1 MSKLSGR
8 GVTIRE
14 FDAVDRYECIFRRE
28 REEIAVTS
36 AAQNIRLEPE
46 FELDRKIDAD
56 ECSDLTGYKRSVA
69 AVVNISGYLF
79 QQGLSKTLE
88 TSIPDSKKESAS
100 QSEEKFTEDEPKLH
114 KENVEMEFEK
124 LKRENT
130 ELVTQMS
137 VMTEELEKCRK
148 RIEALQ
154 ADLDESKVEVKRLRF
169 KEEYKE
175 RELANLKR
183 DFQSKERKWEEGNE
197 HVEKVTAEVRDLWDD
212 VDYLEESLK
221 ISQDRNEDL
230 TFEVD
235 ELTIMMQ
242 EMKRE
247 YRMEHSR
254 GGCGHLREEVELLNG
269 SLELKEQRVVMLES
283 QIDAF
288 EAERKELLNNVDYL
302 KESLKNSQER
312 NEDLTF
318 EVDELTIMMQEM
330 KREYRMEHSRG
341 GCGHLREEVEL
352 LNGSLELKEQRVVML
367 ESQIDAFEAER
378 KELLNNVDYLKES
391 LKNSQERN
399 EDLTFEVDELTIMM
413 QEMKREYRME
423 HSRGGCGHLREEV
436 ELLNG
441 SLELKEQR
449 VVMLESQIDAFEAER
464 KELLNNVDYL
474 KESLKN
480 SQERNED
487 LTFEVDELT
496 IMMQEMKREYRMEHS
511 RGGCGH
517 LREEVELLNGSLE
530 LKEQRVVMLESQID
544 AFEAERKELLNN
556 VDYLKESLKNSQERN
571 EDLTF
576 EVDELTIMMQEMRRE
591 YRMEHSG
598 GGCGH
603 LREEVELLNGS
614 LELNAQ
620 RIVMLES
627 QVDAFKSER
636 SSFTNAAQSMKRE
649 MEFLNNEKAM
659 TKTQLHELKR
669 ETSKNISDLQDEIA
683 KLQEEKSTSSSEMPK
698 ESGKDNQLCEITCE
712 KSWITRKLEDHMTRL
727 RRENCS
733 LTARVSKAYEK
744 DVQLIEL
751 KEKVELNKYQLK
763 SLTEAAKA
771 SLNSKEKEVEEA
783 YRVIKKQDETI
794 KNLIEEIRQ
803 ERCDRG
809 RLELQSEKI
818 KELEAQVQRMEDI
831 KRNTLHSEDALVLE
845 VREERSEKEHLKKA
859 VEAKKCSS
867 HTAKELYMRIGH
879 LENQLRKRDDLT
891 NATLTSLK
899 ENKSSLKEANAT
911 IHLLTEQL
919 EREKSDKE
927 TLRRALEVYESN
939 SHTEKEKTEKIE
951 KLEEQLQEMDDL
963 REKTIM
969 SLKEKE
975 RSLEEAHDEIKELT
989 QQIAHEK
996 SDKKYFKKKFK
1007 ASEGIANRLNLVQ
1020 KGTKRHT
1027 QKKGSITAHVGKRL
1041 KSLVH
1046 RQTEVI
1052 EKETNIG
1059 RVLDKLREDLIE
1071 RGESM
1076 EGLRSNFHP
1085 SAKEFSSMRRQLED
1099 SQFENADLKQRLGD
1113 QDDKVKTLEITIKK
1127 LKEDLHKTH
1136 EYLNEREAGLDDA
1149 NETLQMKCSLLT
1161 TLGAKLCLKSKELTQ
1176 ANKDKGLEI
1185 TRIET
1190 TLREVKKKLDIAV
1203 SIIEKQNEQCANL
1216 KTCAMRKTR
1225 DAEEIRDELK
1235 RLSTQLECA
1244 RKEKENLQRALL
1256 TATVPLE
1263 NRRFFAEKEQKALQV
1278 KVNSGLKELN
1288 TKSKQFWDMEMDLQD
1303 AAARVS
1309 VLGDEKPEQ
1318 EGNIAAFK
1326 GKVSRNLDLSVEG
1339 QYVESEK
1346 ESPLLLT
1353 IGSAEHEMA
1362 KLTRENHR
1370 QFGNELLH
1378 DRLENKSSESTSEVR

>member
-1 MSKLSGR
+1 MSKLSGGG
-8 GVTIRE
+8 GVTIRD

-28 REEIAVTS
+28 REEIDDNIAKDDNTVTS

-46 FELDRKIDAD
+46 FELDSKMDAD
-56 ECSDLTGYKRSVA
+56 ECSDLTGYKRSVS

-79 QQGLSKTLE
+79 QQELSKALE
-88 TSIPDSKKESAS
+88 TSIPNSKKESAS

-114 KENVEMEFEK
+114 KENVEMELKK

-130 ELVTQMS
+130 ELETQMS
-137 VMTEELEKCRK
+137 VMTEELKNYRK
-148 RIEALQ
+148 RIETLQ
-154 ADLDESKVEVKRLRF
+154 ADLDESKVEVKRLQF

-221 ISQDRNEDL
+221 NSEDRNEDL

-242 EMKRE
+242 EMKKEYRIEHSRGGCGHLREEVELLNGSLELKEQRVVLLESQIDAFEAERKELLSSVDNLKESLKNSQERNEDLTFEVDELTIMMQEMRRE

-288 EAERKELLNNVDYL
+288 EAERKELLSD
-302 KESLKNSQER
+302 
-312 NEDLTF
+312 
-318 EVDELTIMMQEM
+318 
-330 KREYRMEHSRG
+330 
-341 GCGHLREEVEL
+341 
-352 LNGSLELKEQRVVML
+352 
-367 ESQIDAFEAER
+367 
-378 KELLNNVDYLKES
+378 
-391 LKNSQERN
+391 
-399 EDLTFEVDELTIMM
+399 
-413 QEMKREYRME
+413 
-423 HSRGGCGHLREEV
+423 
-436 ELLNG
+436 
-441 SLELKEQR
+441 
-449 VVMLESQIDAFEAER
+449 
-464 KELLNNVDYL
+464 
-474 KESLKN
+474 
-480 SQERNED
+480 
-487 LTFEVDELT
+487 
-496 IMMQEMKREYRMEHS
+496 
-511 RGGCGH
+511 
-517 LREEVELLNGSLE
+517 
-530 LKEQRVVMLESQID
+530 
-544 AFEAERKELLNN
+544 

-591 YRMEHSG
+591 YRMEHSR

-636 SSFTNAAQSMKRE
+636 SSFKNAVQSMKRE
-649 MEFLNNEKAM
+649 MEFLNNEKAK

-683 KLQEEKSTSSSEMPK
+683 KLQKEKSASSSEMPK
-698 ESGKDNQLCEITCE
+698 ESGKDNQLCEITSE
-712 KSWITRKLEDHMTRL
+712 KSWITRKLEDHITRL

-803 ERCDRG
+803 ERC
-809 RLELQSEKI
+809 RLQLQSEKI

-831 KRNTLHSEDALVLE
+831 KRNTLLSEDALVLE

-911 IHLLTEQL
+911 IDLLTEQL

-951 KLEEQLQEMDDL
+951 KLEEQLQAIDDL
-963 REKTIM
+963 REKTVM

-975 RSLEEAHDEIKELT
+975 RSLEETRDEIKELT

-1041 KSLVH
+1041 KNLVQ

-1052 EKETNIG
+1052 EKEANTG

-1071 RGESM
+1071 RGESV
-1076 EGLRSNFHP
+1076 EGLRSNFHH
-1085 SAKEFSSMRRQLED
+1085 SAEEFLSMRRQLED
-1099 SQFENADLKQRLGD
+1099 SQFENADLKQRVGD

-1161 TLGAKLCLKSKELTQ
+1161 TLGAKLCLRSKELTQ

-1225 DAEEIRDELK
+1225 DAEEMQGELK

-1244 RKEKENLQRALL
+1244 RNEKENLQRALL

-1288 TKSKQFWDMEMDLQD
+1288 TKSNQFWDMEMDLQE

-1326 GKVSRNLDLSVEG
+1326 GKVSRDLDLSEEG

-1370 QFGNELLH
+1370 QFGDELLH
-1378 DRLENKSSESTSEVR
+1378 NGLENKSSESTSEVRQFPCKVREQCESARRWTRKPQSFGAVTFKSLHFWIKLIC

>member
-1 MSKLSGR
+1 MSKLSGGG
-8 GVTIRE
+8 GVTIRD

-28 REEIAVTS
+28 REEIDDNIAKDDNAVTS

-46 FELDRKIDAD
+46 FELDSKMDAD
-56 ECSDLTGYKRSVA
+56 ECSDLTGYKRSVS

-79 QQGLSKTLE
+79 QQELSKALE
-88 TSIPDSKKESAS
+88 TSIPNSKKESAS

-114 KENVEMEFEK
+114 KENVEMELKK

-130 ELVTQMS
+130 ELETQMS
-137 VMTEELEKCRK
+137 VMTEELKNYRK
-148 RIEALQ
+148 RIETLQ
-154 ADLDESKVEVKRLRF
+154 ADLDESKVEVKRLQF

-221 ISQDRNEDL
+221 DSEDRNEDL

-247 YRMEHSR
+247 YWMEHSR

-269 SLELKEQRVVMLES
+269 SLELKEQRVVVLES

-288 EAERKELLNNVDYL
+288 KAERKELLNSVGYL
-302 KESLKNSQER
+302 EESLKNSQE
-312 NEDLTF
+312 
-318 EVDELTIMMQEM
+318 
-330 KREYRMEHSRG
+330 K
-341 GCGHLREEVEL
+341 
-352 LNGSLELKEQRVVML
+352 
-367 ESQIDAFEAER
+367 
-378 KELLNNVDYLKES
+378 
-391 LKNSQERN
+391 
-399 EDLTFEVDELTIMM
+399 
-413 QEMKREYRME
+413 
-423 HSRGGCGHLREEV
+423 
-436 ELLNG
+436 
-441 SLELKEQR
+441 
-449 VVMLESQIDAFEAER
+449 
-464 KELLNNVDYL
+464 
-474 KESLKN
+474 
-480 SQERNED
+480 
-487 LTFEVDELT
+487 
-496 IMMQEMKREYRMEHS
+496 
-511 RGGCGH
+511 
-517 LREEVELLNGSLE
+517 
-530 LKEQRVVMLESQID
+530 
-544 AFEAERKELLNN
+544 
-556 VDYLKESLKNSQERN
+556 N

-591 YRMEHSG
+591 YRMEHSR

-636 SSFTNAAQSMKRE
+636 SSFKNAVQSMKRE
-649 MEFLNNEKAM
+649 MEFLNNEKAK

-683 KLQEEKSTSSSEMPK
+683 KLQKEKSTSSSEMPK
-698 ESGKDNQLCEITCE
+698 ESGKDNQLCEITSE
-712 KSWITRKLEDHMTRL
+712 KSWITRKLEDHITRL

-803 ERCDRG
+803 ERC
-809 RLELQSEKI
+809 RLEQQSEKI

-911 IHLLTEQL
+911 IDLLTEQL

-951 KLEEQLQEMDDL
+951 N
-963 REKTIM
+963 
-969 SLKEKE
+969 S
-975 RSLEEAHDEIKELT
+975 
-989 QQIAHEK
+989 IAHEK

-1041 KSLVH
+1041 KNLVQ

-1052 EKETNIG
+1052 EKEANTG
-1059 RVLDKLREDLIE
+1059 RTLDKLREDLIE
-1071 RGESM
+1071 RGESV
-1076 EGLRSNFHP
+1076 EGLRSNFHH
-1085 SAKEFSSMRRQLED
+1085 SAEEFLSMRRQLED
-1099 SQFENADLKQRLGD
+1099 SQFENADLKQRVGD

-1161 TLGAKLCLKSKELTQ
+1161 TLGAKLCLRSKELTQ

-1225 DAEEIRDELK
+1225 DAEEMQGELK

-1244 RKEKENLQRALL
+1244 RNEKENLQRALL

-1288 TKSKQFWDMEMDLQD
+1288 TKSNQFWDMEMDLQE

-1326 GKVSRNLDLSVEG
+1326 GKVSRDLDLSEEG

-1370 QFGNELLH
+1370 QFGDELLH
-1378 DRLENKSSESTSEVR
+1378 NGLENKSSESTSEVRQFPCKVREQCESSRRWTRKPQSFGAVTFKSLHFWIKLIC

>member
-1 MSKLSGR
+1 MSKLSGGG
-8 GVTIRE
+8 GVTIRD

-28 REEIAVTS
+28 REEIDDNIAKDDNAVTS

-46 FELDRKIDAD
+46 FELDSKMDAD
-56 ECSDLTGYKRSVA
+56 ECSDLTGYKRSVS

-79 QQGLSKTLE
+79 QQELSKALE
-88 TSIPDSKKESAS
+88 TSIPNSKKESAS

-114 KENVEMEFEK
+114 KENVEMELKK

-130 ELVTQMS
+130 ELETQMS
-137 VMTEELEKCRK
+137 VMTEELKNYQK
-148 RIEALQ
+148 RIETLQ
-154 ADLDESKVEVKRLRF
+154 ADLDESKVELKRLQF

-183 DFQSKERKWEEGNE
+183 DFQSKERKWEEGNK

-221 ISQDRNEDL
+221 NSQDRNEDL

-235 ELTIMMQ
+235 ELTVMMQ
-242 EMKRE
+242 EMKKE
-247 YRMEHSR
+247 CRMEHSR

-269 SLELKEQRVVMLES
+269 SLELKEQQVVLLES

-288 EAERKELLNNVDYL
+288 EAERKELL
-302 KESLKNSQER
+302 S
-312 NEDLTF
+312 
-318 EVDELTIMMQEM
+318 
-330 KREYRMEHSRG
+330 
-341 GCGHLREEVEL
+341 
-352 LNGSLELKEQRVVML
+352 
-367 ESQIDAFEAER
+367 
-378 KELLNNVDYLKES
+378 
-391 LKNSQERN
+391 
-399 EDLTFEVDELTIMM
+399 
-413 QEMKREYRME
+413 
-423 HSRGGCGHLREEV
+423 
-436 ELLNG
+436 
-441 SLELKEQR
+441 
-449 VVMLESQIDAFEAER
+449 
-464 KELLNNVDYL
+464 
-474 KESLKN
+474 
-480 SQERNED
+480 
-487 LTFEVDELT
+487 
-496 IMMQEMKREYRMEHS
+496 
-511 RGGCGH
+511 
-517 LREEVELLNGSLE
+517 
-530 LKEQRVVMLESQID
+530 
-544 AFEAERKELLNN
+544 N

-591 YRMEHSG
+591 YRMEHSR

-636 SSFTNAAQSMKRE
+636 SSFKNAVQSMKRE

-698 ESGKDNQLCEITCE
+698 ESGKDNQLCEITSE
-712 KSWITRKLEDHMTRL
+712 KSWITRKLEDHITRL

-733 LTARVSKAYEK
+733 LTARVSNAYEK

-859 VEAKKCSS
+859 LEAKKCSS

-899 ENKSSLKEANAT
+899 ENKSSLKKANAT
-911 IHLLTEQL
+911 IDLLTEQL

-951 KLEEQLQEMDDL
+951 KLEEQLQAIDDL
-963 REKTIM
+963 REKTVM

-975 RSLEEAHDEIKELT
+975 RSFEEARDEIKELT

-1027 QKKGSITAHVGKRL
+1027 QKKASITAHVGKRL

-1046 RQTEVI
+1046 RQTEAI
-1052 EKETNIG
+1052 EKEANIG

-1076 EGLRSNFHP
+1076 EGLRNNFHP

-1099 SQFENADLKQRLGD
+1099 SKFENADLKQRLGD

-1149 NETLQMKCSLLT
+1149 NETLQMKFSLLT
-1161 TLGAKLCLKSKELTQ
+1161 TLGAKLCLRSKELTQ
-1176 ANKDKGLEI
+1176 ENKEKGLEI

-1225 DAEEIRDELK
+1225 DAEEMQDELK

-1244 RKEKENLQRALL
+1244 RNEKENLQRALL

-1278 KVNSGLKELN
+1278 KVNYGLKELN
-1288 TKSKQFWDMEMDLQD
+1288 TKSKQFWDMEMDLQE

-1318 EGNIAAFK
+1318 EGNTAAFK
-1326 GKVSRNLDLSVEG
+1326 GKVSRDLDLSEEEG

>member
-1 MSKLSGR
+1 MSKLSGGG
-8 GVTIRE
+8 GVTIRD

-28 REEIAVTS
+28 REEIDDNIAKDDNAVTS

-46 FELDRKIDAD
+46 FELDSKMDAD
-56 ECSDLTGYKRSVA
+56 ECSDLTGYKRSVS

-79 QQGLSKTLE
+79 QQELSKALE
-88 TSIPDSKKESAS
+88 TSIPNSKKESAS

-114 KENVEMEFEK
+114 KENVEMELKK

-130 ELVTQMS
+130 ELETQMS
-137 VMTEELEKCRK
+137 VMTEELENYRK
-148 RIEALQ
+148 RIETLQ
-154 ADLDESKVEVKRLRF
+154 ADLDESKVEVKRLQF

-197 HVEKVTAEVRDLWDD
+197 HVEKVTAEIRDLWDD

-221 ISQDRNEDL
+221 NSQDRNEDLTFEVDELTIMMQEMKRKYRMEHSRGGCGHLREEVELLNGSLELKEQRVVLLESQIDAFEAERKELLNNVDYLEESLKNSQERNEVL

-269 SLELKEQRVVMLES
+269 SLELKEQRVVLLES

-288 EAERKELLNNVDYL
+288 EAERKELL
-302 KESLKNSQER
+302 S
-312 NEDLTF
+312 
-318 EVDELTIMMQEM
+318 
-330 KREYRMEHSRG
+330 
-341 GCGHLREEVEL
+341 
-352 LNGSLELKEQRVVML
+352 
-367 ESQIDAFEAER
+367 
-378 KELLNNVDYLKES
+378 
-391 LKNSQERN
+391 
-399 EDLTFEVDELTIMM
+399 
-413 QEMKREYRME
+413 
-423 HSRGGCGHLREEV
+423 
-436 ELLNG
+436 
-441 SLELKEQR
+441 
-449 VVMLESQIDAFEAER
+449 
-464 KELLNNVDYL
+464 
-474 KESLKN
+474 
-480 SQERNED
+480 
-487 LTFEVDELT
+487 
-496 IMMQEMKREYRMEHS
+496 
-511 RGGCGH
+511 
-517 LREEVELLNGSLE
+517 
-530 LKEQRVVMLESQID
+530 
-544 AFEAERKELLNN
+544 N

-636 SSFTNAAQSMKRE
+636 SSFKNTVQSMKRE

-698 ESGKDNQLCEITCE
+698 ESGKDNQLCEITSE
-712 KSWITRKLEDHMTRL
+712 KSWITRKLEDHITRL

-751 KEKVELNKYQLK
+751 KEKVEFNKHQLK
-763 SLTEAAKA
+763 NLTEAAKA
-771 SLNSKEKEVEEA
+771 SLNNKEKEVEEA
-783 YRVIKKQDETI
+783 NRIIKKQDETI

-911 IHLLTEQL
+911 IDLLTEQL
-919 EREKSDKE
+919 EREKSDNE

-963 REKTIM
+963 REKTVM

-975 RSLEEAHDEIKELT
+975 RSLEEACDEIKELT

-1020 KGTKRHT
+1020 KRTKRHT

-1041 KSLVH
+1041 KSLVQ

-1052 EKETNIG
+1052 EKKANIG

-1071 RGESM
+1071 REESM
-1076 EGLRSNFHP
+1076 EGLRSNFHH
-1085 SAKEFSSMRRQLED
+1085 SAEEFLSMRRQLED

-1113 QDDKVKTLEITIKK
+1113 QDDKVKTLEITIKQ
-1127 LKEDLHKTH
+1127 LEEDLHKTH

-1225 DAEEIRDELK
+1225 DAEEMQDELK

-1288 TKSKQFWDMEMDLQD
+1288 IKSKQFWDMEMDLQD

-1362 KLTRENHR
+1362 KLTKENHR

>member
-1 MSKLSGR
+1 M
-8 GVTIRE
+8 
-14 FDAVDRYECIFRRE
+14 
-28 REEIAVTS
+28 
-36 AAQNIRLEPE
+36 
-46 FELDRKIDAD
+46 DAD
-56 ECSDLTGYKRSVA
+56 ECSDLTGYKRSVS

-79 QQGLSKTLE
+79 QQELSRALE
-88 TSIPDSKKESAS
+88 TSIPNSKKESAS

-114 KENVEMEFEK
+114 KENVEMELKK

-130 ELVTQMS
+130 ELETQMS
-137 VMTEELEKCRK
+137 VMTEELENYRK
-148 RIEALQ
+148 RIETLQ
-154 ADLDESKVEVKRLRF
+154 ADLDESKVEVKRLQF
-169 KEEYKE
+169 NEEYKE

-197 HVEKVTAEVRDLWDD
+197 RVEKVTAEVRDLWDD

-221 ISQDRNEDL
+221 NSQDRNEDL

-247 YRMEHSR
+247 YRIEHSR

-269 SLELKEQRVVMLES
+269 SLELKEQRVVLLES

-288 EAERKELLNNVDYL
+288 EAERKELL
-302 KESLKNSQER
+302 S
-312 NEDLTF
+312 
-318 EVDELTIMMQEM
+318 
-330 KREYRMEHSRG
+330 
-341 GCGHLREEVEL
+341 
-352 LNGSLELKEQRVVML
+352 
-367 ESQIDAFEAER
+367 
-378 KELLNNVDYLKES
+378 
-391 LKNSQERN
+391 
-399 EDLTFEVDELTIMM
+399 
-413 QEMKREYRME
+413 
-423 HSRGGCGHLREEV
+423 
-436 ELLNG
+436 
-441 SLELKEQR
+441 
-449 VVMLESQIDAFEAER
+449 
-464 KELLNNVDYL
+464 
-474 KESLKN
+474 
-480 SQERNED
+480 
-487 LTFEVDELT
+487 
-496 IMMQEMKREYRMEHS
+496 
-511 RGGCGH
+511 
-517 LREEVELLNGSLE
+517 
-530 LKEQRVVMLESQID
+530 
-544 AFEAERKELLNN
+544 N

-636 SSFTNAAQSMKRE
+636 SSFKNAVQSMKRE

-669 ETSKNISDLQDEIA
+669 ETSKNFSDLQDEIA
-683 KLQEEKSTSSSEMPK
+683 KLQEKSTSSSEMPK

-712 KSWITRKLEDHMTRL
+712 KSWITRKLEDHITRL

-751 KEKVELNKYQLK
+751 KEKVEFNKHQLK
-763 SLTEAAKA
+763 NLTEVAKA
-771 SLNSKEKEVEEA
+771 SLNNKEKEVEEA
-783 YRVIKKQDETI
+783 NRIIKKQDETI

-867 HTAKELYMRIGH
+867 NTAKELYMRIGH

-911 IHLLTEQL
+911 IDLLTEQL

-963 REKTIM
+963 REKTVM
-969 SLKEKE
+969 SPKEKG
-975 RSLEEAHDEIKELT
+975 RSLEEARDEIKELT
-989 QQIAHEK
+989 QQIVHEK
-996 SDKKYFKKKFK
+996 SDKKCFKKKFK
-1007 ASEGIANRLNLVQ
+1007 ASEGIINRLNLVQ

-1041 KSLVH
+1041 KSLVQ

-1052 EKETNIG
+1052 EKEANIG
-1059 RVLDKLREDLIE
+1059 RVLDKLGEDLIE

-1076 EGLRSNFHP
+1076 EGLRGNFHH
-1085 SAKEFSSMRRQLED
+1085 SAEEFLSMRRQLED

-1161 TLGAKLCLKSKELTQ
+1161 TLGAKLCLRSKELTQ

-1216 KTCAMRKTR
+1216 KNCAMRKTR
-1225 DAEEIRDELK
+1225 DAEEMQDELK

-1244 RKEKENLQRALL
+1244 RNEKENLQRALL

-1318 EGNIAAFK
+1318 DGNIAAFK
-1326 GKVSRNLDLSVEG
+1326 GKVSRDLDLSEEG
-1339 QYVESEK
+1339 QYVKSEK

>member
-1 MSKLSGR
+1 M
-8 GVTIRE
+8 
-14 FDAVDRYECIFRRE
+14 
-28 REEIAVTS
+28 
-36 AAQNIRLEPE
+36 
-46 FELDRKIDAD
+46 DAD
-56 ECSDLTGYKRSVA
+56 ECSDLTGYKRSVS

-79 QQGLSKTLE
+79 QQELSKALE
-88 TSIPDSKKESAS
+88 TSIPNSKKESAS

-114 KENVEMEFEK
+114 KENVGMELKK

-130 ELVTQMS
+130 ELETQMS
-137 VMTEELEKCRK
+137 VMTEELKNYRK
-148 RIEALQ
+148 RIETLQ
-154 ADLDESKVEVKRLRF
+154 ADLDESKVEVKRLQF

-221 ISQDRNEDL
+221 NSQDRNEDL

-242 EMKRE
+242 EMKKE
-247 YRMEHSR
+247 YRIEHSR

-288 EAERKELLNNVDYL
+288 EAERKELL
-302 KESLKNSQER
+302 S
-312 NEDLTF
+312 
-318 EVDELTIMMQEM
+318 
-330 KREYRMEHSRG
+330 
-341 GCGHLREEVEL
+341 
-352 LNGSLELKEQRVVML
+352 
-367 ESQIDAFEAER
+367 
-378 KELLNNVDYLKES
+378 
-391 LKNSQERN
+391 
-399 EDLTFEVDELTIMM
+399 
-413 QEMKREYRME
+413 
-423 HSRGGCGHLREEV
+423 
-436 ELLNG
+436 
-441 SLELKEQR
+441 
-449 VVMLESQIDAFEAER
+449 
-464 KELLNNVDYL
+464 
-474 KESLKN
+474 
-480 SQERNED
+480 
-487 LTFEVDELT
+487 
-496 IMMQEMKREYRMEHS
+496 
-511 RGGCGH
+511 
-517 LREEVELLNGSLE
+517 
-530 LKEQRVVMLESQID
+530 
-544 AFEAERKELLNN
+544 N

-591 YRMEHSG
+591 YRMEHSR

-636 SSFTNAAQSMKRE
+636 SSFKNAVQSMKRE
-649 MEFLNNEKAM
+649 MEFLNNEKAK

-683 KLQEEKSTSSSEMPK
+683 KLQKEKSTSSSEMPK
-698 ESGKDNQLCEITCE
+698 ESGKDNQLCEITSE
-712 KSWITRKLEDHMTRL
+712 KSWITRKLEDHITRL

-803 ERCDRG
+803 ERC

-911 IHLLTEQL
+911 IDLLTEQL

-951 KLEEQLQEMDDL
+951 KLEEQLQAIDDL
-963 REKTIM
+963 REKTVM

-975 RSLEEAHDEIKELT
+975 RSLEETRDEIKELT

-1041 KSLVH
+1041 KNLVQ

-1052 EKETNIG
+1052 EKEANTG

-1071 RGESM
+1071 RGESV
-1076 EGLRSNFHP
+1076 EGLRSNFHH
-1085 SAKEFSSMRRQLED
+1085 SAEEFLSMRRQLED
-1099 SQFENADLKQRLGD
+1099 SQFENADLKQCVGD

-1161 TLGAKLCLKSKELTQ
+1161 TLGAKLCLRSKELTQ

-1203 SIIEKQNEQCANL
+1203 FIIEKQNEQCANL

-1225 DAEEIRDELK
+1225 DAEEMQGELK

-1244 RKEKENLQRALL
+1244 RNEKENLQRALL

-1288 TKSKQFWDMEMDLQD
+1288 TKSNQFWDMEMDLQE

-1326 GKVSRNLDLSVEG
+1326 GKVSRDLDLSEEG

-1370 QFGNELLH
+1370 QFGDELLH
-1378 DRLENKSSESTSEVR
+1378 NGLENKSSESTSEVRQFPCKVREQCESARRWTRKPQSFGAVTFKSLHFWIKLIC

>member
-1 MSKLSGR
+1 M
-8 GVTIRE
+8 
-14 FDAVDRYECIFRRE
+14 
-28 REEIAVTS
+28 
-36 AAQNIRLEPE
+36 
-46 FELDRKIDAD
+46 DAD
-56 ECSDLTGYKRSVA
+56 ECSDLTGYKRSVS

-79 QQGLSKTLE
+79 QQELSKALE
-88 TSIPDSKKESAS
+88 TSIPNSKKESAS

-114 KENVEMEFEK
+114 KENVEMELKK

-130 ELVTQMS
+130 ELETQMS
-137 VMTEELEKCRK
+137 VMTEELKNYRK
-148 RIEALQ
+148 RIETLQ
-154 ADLDESKVEVKRLRF
+154 ADLDESKVEVKRLQF

-221 ISQDRNEDL
+221 NSQERNEDL

-242 EMKRE
+242 EMRRE

-288 EAERKELLNNVDYL
+288 EAERKELL
-302 KESLKNSQER
+302 S
-312 NEDLTF
+312 
-318 EVDELTIMMQEM
+318 
-330 KREYRMEHSRG
+330 
-341 GCGHLREEVEL
+341 
-352 LNGSLELKEQRVVML
+352 
-367 ESQIDAFEAER
+367 
-378 KELLNNVDYLKES
+378 
-391 LKNSQERN
+391 
-399 EDLTFEVDELTIMM
+399 
-413 QEMKREYRME
+413 
-423 HSRGGCGHLREEV
+423 
-436 ELLNG
+436 
-441 SLELKEQR
+441 
-449 VVMLESQIDAFEAER
+449 
-464 KELLNNVDYL
+464 
-474 KESLKN
+474 
-480 SQERNED
+480 
-487 LTFEVDELT
+487 
-496 IMMQEMKREYRMEHS
+496 
-511 RGGCGH
+511 
-517 LREEVELLNGSLE
+517 
-530 LKEQRVVMLESQID
+530 
-544 AFEAERKELLNN
+544 N

-591 YRMEHSG
+591 YRMEHSR

-636 SSFTNAAQSMKRE
+636 SSFKNAVQSMKRE
-649 MEFLNNEKAM
+649 MEFLNNEKAK

-683 KLQEEKSTSSSEMPK
+683 KLQKEKSTSSSEMPK

-712 KSWITRKLEDHMTRL
+712 KSWITRKLEDHITRL

-803 ERCDRG
+803 ERC

-911 IHLLTEQL
+911 IDLLTEQL

-951 KLEEQLQEMDDL
+951 KLEEQLQAIDDL
-963 REKTIM
+963 R
-969 SLKEKE
+969 
-975 RSLEEAHDEIKELT
+975 
-989 QQIAHEK
+989 
-996 SDKKYFKKKFK
+996 
-1007 ASEGIANRLNLVQ
+1007 
-1020 KGTKRHT
+1020 
-1027 QKKGSITAHVGKRL
+1027 
-1041 KSLVH
+1041 
-1046 RQTEVI
+1046 
-1052 EKETNIG
+1052 
-1059 RVLDKLREDLIE
+1059 
-1071 RGESM
+1071 
-1076 EGLRSNFHP
+1076 
-1085 SAKEFSSMRRQLED
+1085 
-1099 SQFENADLKQRLGD
+1099 
-1113 QDDKVKTLEITIKK
+1113 
-1127 LKEDLHKTH
+1127 
-1136 EYLNEREAGLDDA
+1136 
-1149 NETLQMKCSLLT
+1149 
-1161 TLGAKLCLKSKELTQ
+1161 
-1176 ANKDKGLEI
+1176 
-1185 TRIET
+1185 
-1190 TLREVKKKLDIAV
+1190 
-1203 SIIEKQNEQCANL
+1203 
-1216 KTCAMRKTR
+1216 
-1225 DAEEIRDELK
+1225 
-1235 RLSTQLECA
+1235 
-1244 RKEKENLQRALL
+1244 
-1256 TATVPLE
+1256 
-1263 NRRFFAEKEQKALQV
+1263 
-1278 KVNSGLKELN
+1278 
-1288 TKSKQFWDMEMDLQD
+1288 
-1303 AAARVS
+1303 
-1309 VLGDEKPEQ
+1309 
-1318 EGNIAAFK
+1318 
-1326 GKVSRNLDLSVEG
+1326 
-1339 QYVESEK
+1339 
-1346 ESPLLLT
+1346 
-1353 IGSAEHEMA
+1353 
-1362 KLTRENHR
+1362 
-1370 QFGNELLH
+1370 
-1378 DRLENKSSESTSEVR
+1378 

>member
-1 MSKLSGR
+1 M
-8 GVTIRE
+8 
-14 FDAVDRYECIFRRE
+14 
-28 REEIAVTS
+28 
-36 AAQNIRLEPE
+36 
-46 FELDRKIDAD
+46 DAD
-56 ECSDLTGYKRSVA
+56 ECSDLTGYKRSVS

-79 QQGLSKTLE
+79 QQELSKALE
-88 TSIPDSKKESAS
+88 TSIPNSKKESAS

-114 KENVEMEFEK
+114 KENVRMELKK

-130 ELVTQMS
+130 ELETQMS
-137 VMTEELEKCRK
+137 VMTEELKNYRK
-148 RIEALQ
+148 RIETLQ
-154 ADLDESKVEVKRLRF
+154 ADLDESKVEVKRLQF

-175 RELANLKR
+175 RELANLKC

-197 HVEKVTAEVRDLWDD
+197 HVEKVTAEIRDLWDD

-221 ISQDRNEDL
+221 NSEDRNEDL

-247 YRMEHSR
+247 YWMEHSR

-269 SLELKEQRVVMLES
+269 SLELKEQRVIVLES

-288 EAERKELLNNVDYL
+288 QAERKELLNSVGYL
-302 KESLKNSQER
+302 EESLKNSQE
-312 NEDLTF
+312 
-318 EVDELTIMMQEM
+318 
-330 KREYRMEHSRG
+330 K
-341 GCGHLREEVEL
+341 
-352 LNGSLELKEQRVVML
+352 
-367 ESQIDAFEAER
+367 
-378 KELLNNVDYLKES
+378 
-391 LKNSQERN
+391 
-399 EDLTFEVDELTIMM
+399 
-413 QEMKREYRME
+413 
-423 HSRGGCGHLREEV
+423 
-436 ELLNG
+436 
-441 SLELKEQR
+441 
-449 VVMLESQIDAFEAER
+449 
-464 KELLNNVDYL
+464 
-474 KESLKN
+474 
-480 SQERNED
+480 
-487 LTFEVDELT
+487 
-496 IMMQEMKREYRMEHS
+496 
-511 RGGCGH
+511 
-517 LREEVELLNGSLE
+517 
-530 LKEQRVVMLESQID
+530 
-544 AFEAERKELLNN
+544 
-556 VDYLKESLKNSQERN
+556 N

-591 YRMEHSG
+591 YRMEHSR

-636 SSFTNAAQSMKRE
+636 SSFKNAVQSMKRE
-649 MEFLNNEKAM
+649 MEFLNNEKAK

-683 KLQEEKSTSSSEMPK
+683 KLQKEKSTSSSEMPK
-698 ESGKDNQLCEITCE
+698 ESGKDNQLCEITSE
-712 KSWITRKLEDHMTRL
+712 KSWITRKLEDHITRL

-803 ERCDRG
+803 ERC

-859 VEAKKCSS
+859 VEAKKCSY

-911 IHLLTEQL
+911 IDLLTEQL

-951 KLEEQLQEMDDL
+951 KLEEQLQAIDDL
-963 REKTIM
+963 REETVM

-975 RSLEEAHDEIKELT
+975 RSLEETRDEIKELT

-1041 KSLVH
+1041 KNLVQ

-1052 EKETNIG
+1052 EKEANTG

-1071 RGESM
+1071 RGESV
-1076 EGLRSNFHP
+1076 EGLRSNFHH
-1085 SAKEFSSMRRQLED
+1085 SAEEFLSMRRQLED
-1099 SQFENADLKQRLGD
+1099 SQFENADLKQRVGD

-1161 TLGAKLCLKSKELTQ
+1161 TLGAKLCLRSKELTQ

-1225 DAEEIRDELK
+1225 DAEEMQGELK

-1244 RKEKENLQRALL
+1244 RNEKENLQRALL

-1288 TKSKQFWDMEMDLQD
+1288 TKSNQFWDMEMDLQE

-1326 GKVSRNLDLSVEG
+1326 GKVSRDLDLSEEG

-1370 QFGNELLH
+1370 QFGDELLH
-1378 DRLENKSSESTSEVR
+1378 NGLENKSSESTSEVRQFPCKVREQCESARRWTRKPQSFGAVTFKSLHFWIKLIC

>member
-1 MSKLSGR
+1 M
-8 GVTIRE
+8 
-14 FDAVDRYECIFRRE
+14 
-28 REEIAVTS
+28 
-36 AAQNIRLEPE
+36 
-46 FELDRKIDAD
+46 DAD
-56 ECSDLTGYKRSVA
+56 ECSDLTGYKRSVS

-79 QQGLSKTLE
+79 QQELSKALE
-88 TSIPDSKKESAS
+88 TSIPKKKESAS

-130 ELVTQMS
+130 ELETQMS
-137 VMTEELEKCRK
+137 VMTEELEKYRK
-148 RIEALQ
+148 RIETLQ
-154 ADLDESKVEVKRLRF
+154 ADLDESKVEVKRLQF

-175 RELANLKR
+175 RELANLKL
-183 DFQSKERKWEEGNE
+183 DFQSKEQKWEEGNE

-221 ISQDRNEDL
+221 NSQDRNEDL

-247 YRMEHSR
+247 YRIEHSR

-269 SLELKEQRVVMLES
+269 SLELKEQRVVLLES

-288 EAERKELLNNVDYL
+288 EAERKELLSNVD
-302 KESLKNSQER
+302 N
-312 NEDLTF
+312 
-318 EVDELTIMMQEM
+318 
-330 KREYRMEHSRG
+330 
-341 GCGHLREEVEL
+341 
-352 LNGSLELKEQRVVML
+352 
-367 ESQIDAFEAER
+367 
-378 KELLNNVDYLKES
+378 
-391 LKNSQERN
+391 
-399 EDLTFEVDELTIMM
+399 
-413 QEMKREYRME
+413 
-423 HSRGGCGHLREEV
+423 
-436 ELLNG
+436 
-441 SLELKEQR
+441 
-449 VVMLESQIDAFEAER
+449 
-464 KELLNNVDYL
+464 
-474 KESLKN
+474 
-480 SQERNED
+480 
-487 LTFEVDELT
+487 
-496 IMMQEMKREYRMEHS
+496 
-511 RGGCGH
+511 
-517 LREEVELLNGSLE
+517 
-530 LKEQRVVMLESQID
+530 
-544 AFEAERKELLNN
+544 
-556 VDYLKESLKNSQERN
+556 LKESLKNSQERN

-591 YRMEHSG
+591 YRMEHSRG
-598 GGCGH
+598 GCGHLREEVELLNGSLELKEQRLVMLESQIDAFEAERKELLSNVDNLKESLKNSQERNEDLTFEVDELTIMMQEMRREYRMEHSRGGCGH

-636 SSFTNAAQSMKRE
+636 SSFKNAVQSMKRE
-649 MEFLNNEKAM
+649 MEFLNNEKAK
-659 TKTQLHELKR
+659 TKPQLHELKPRR

-683 KLQEEKSTSSSEMPK
+683 KLQKEKSTSSSELPK

-712 KSWITRKLEDHMTRL
+712 KSWITRKLEDHITRL

-733 LTARVSKAYEK
+733 LTARVSKTYEK

-803 ERCDRG
+803 ERC

-845 VREERSEKEHLKKA
+845 VREERSEMEHLKKA

-899 ENKSSLKEANAT
+899 ENKSSLKKANAT
-911 IHLLTEQL
+911 IDLLTEQL

-927 TLRRALEVYESN
+927 TLRRAFEVYESN

-951 KLEEQLQEMDDL
+951 KLEEQLQAIDDL
-963 REKTIM
+963 REKTVM
-969 SLKEKE
+969 SLKEKG
-975 RSLEEAHDEIKELT
+975 RSLEEARDEIKELT

-1076 EGLRSNFHP
+1076 EGLRGNFHP

-1113 QDDKVKTLEITIKK
+1113 QDGKVKTLEITIKK

-1149 NETLQMKCSLLT
+1149 NETMQMKCSLLT
-1161 TLGAKLCLKSKELTQ
+1161 TLGAKLCLRSKELTQ

-1185 TRIET
+1185 TRIEAN
-1190 TLREVKKKLDIAV
+1190 LGEVKKELDIAT
-1203 SIIEKQNEQCANL
+1203 SIVEKQNEQCANL

-1225 DAEEIRDELK
+1225 DAEEMQDELK

-1244 RKEKENLQRALL
+1244 RNEKENLQRALL

-1288 TKSKQFWDMEMDLQD
+1288 TKSKQFWDMEMDLQE

-1326 GKVSRNLDLSVEG
+1326 GKVSRDLDLSEEG

-1378 DRLENKSSESTSEVR
+1378 DGLENKSSESTSEVR

>member
-1 MSKLSGR
+1 M
-8 GVTIRE
+8 
-14 FDAVDRYECIFRRE
+14 
-28 REEIAVTS
+28 
-36 AAQNIRLEPE
+36 
-46 FELDRKIDAD
+46 DAD
-56 ECSDLTGYKRSVA
+56 ECSDLTGYKRLVS

-79 QQGLSKTLE
+79 QQELSKALE
-88 TSIPDSKKESAS
+88 TSIPNSKKESAS

-114 KENVEMEFEK
+114 KENVEMELKK

-130 ELVTQMS
+130 ELETQMS
-137 VMTEELEKCRK
+137 VMTEELKNYRK
-148 RIEALQ
+148 RIETLQ
-154 ADLDESKVEVKRLRF
+154 ADLDESKVEVKRLQF

-221 ISQDRNEDL
+221 NSQDRNEDL

-242 EMKRE
+242 EIKRE
-247 YRMEHSR
+247 YRIEHSR

-269 SLELKEQRVVMLES
+269 SLELKEQRVVLLES

-288 EAERKELLNNVDYL
+288 EAERKELLSNVD
-302 KESLKNSQER
+302 N
-312 NEDLTF
+312 
-318 EVDELTIMMQEM
+318 
-330 KREYRMEHSRG
+330 
-341 GCGHLREEVEL
+341 
-352 LNGSLELKEQRVVML
+352 
-367 ESQIDAFEAER
+367 
-378 KELLNNVDYLKES
+378 
-391 LKNSQERN
+391 
-399 EDLTFEVDELTIMM
+399 
-413 QEMKREYRME
+413 
-423 HSRGGCGHLREEV
+423 
-436 ELLNG
+436 
-441 SLELKEQR
+441 
-449 VVMLESQIDAFEAER
+449 
-464 KELLNNVDYL
+464 
-474 KESLKN
+474 
-480 SQERNED
+480 
-487 LTFEVDELT
+487 
-496 IMMQEMKREYRMEHS
+496 
-511 RGGCGH
+511 
-517 LREEVELLNGSLE
+517 
-530 LKEQRVVMLESQID
+530 
-544 AFEAERKELLNN
+544 
-556 VDYLKESLKNSQERN
+556 LKESLKNSQERN

-591 YRMEHSG
+591 YRMEHSRG
-598 GGCGH
+598 GCGHLREEVELLNGSLELKEQRLVMLESQIDAFEAERKELLSNVDNLKESLKNSQERNEDLTFEVDELTIMMQEMRREYRMEHSRGGCGH

-636 SSFTNAAQSMKRE
+636 SSFKNAVQSMKRE
-649 MEFLNNEKAM
+649 MEFLNNEKAK
-659 TKTQLHELKR
+659 TKPQLHELKR

-683 KLQEEKSTSSSEMPK
+683 KLQKEKSTSSSEMPK
-698 ESGKDNQLCEITCE
+698 ESGKGNQLCEITSE
-712 KSWITRKLEDHMTRL
+712 KSWITRKLEDHITRL

-733 LTARVSKAYEK
+733 LTARVSKTYEK

-803 ERCDRG
+803 ERC

-845 VREERSEKEHLKKA
+845 VREERSEKEHFKKA

-911 IHLLTEQL
+911 IDLLTEQL

-927 TLRRALEVYESN
+927 TLRRAFEVYESN
-939 SHTEKEKTEKIE
+939 SHTEKEMTEKIE

-963 REKTIM
+963 REKTVM

-975 RSLEEAHDEIKELT
+975 RSLEEARDEIKELT

-996 SDKKYFKKKFK
+996 SDKKCFKKKFK
-1007 ASEGIANRLNLVQ
+1007 ASEGIAYRLNLVQ

-1027 QKKGSITAHVGKRL
+1027 QKKGSITAPVGKRL

-1052 EKETNIG
+1052 EKEANIG
-1059 RVLDKLREDLIE
+1059 RVLDKLRGDLIE

-1076 EGLRSNFHP
+1076 EDLRSNFHP

-1113 QDDKVKTLEITIKK
+1113 QDDKVKTLEITIKQ
-1127 LKEDLHKTH
+1127 LEEDLHKTH
-1136 EYLNEREAGLDDA
+1136 EYLNEKEAGLDDA

-1161 TLGAKLCLKSKELTQ
+1161 TLGAKLCLRSKELTQ

-1185 TRIET
+1185 TCIET

-1225 DAEEIRDELK
+1225 DAEEMQDELK

-1244 RKEKENLQRALL
+1244 RNEKENLQRALL

-1288 TKSKQFWDMEMDLQD
+1288 TKSKQFWDMEMDLQE

-1326 GKVSRNLDLSVEG
+1326 GKVSRDLDLSEEG

>member
-1 MSKLSGR
+1 MSKLSGGG
-8 GVTIRE
+8 GVTIRD

-28 REEIAVTS
+28 REEIDDNIAKDDNAVTS

-46 FELDRKIDAD
+46 FELDSKMDAD
-56 ECSDLTGYKRSVA
+56 ECSDLTGYKRSVS

-79 QQGLSKTLE
+79 QQELSKALE
-88 TSIPDSKKESAS
+88 TSIPNSKKESAS

-114 KENVEMEFEK
+114 KENVEMELKK

-130 ELVTQMS
+130 ELETQMS
-137 VMTEELEKCRK
+137 VMTEELKNYQK
-148 RIEALQ
+148 RIETLQ
-154 ADLDESKVEVKRLRF
+154 ADLDESKVELKRLQF

-183 DFQSKERKWEEGNE
+183 DFQSKERKWEEGNK

-221 ISQDRNEDL
+221 NSQDRNEDL

-235 ELTIMMQ
+235 ELTVMMQ
-242 EMKRE
+242 EMKKE
-247 YRMEHSR
+247 CRMEHSR

-269 SLELKEQRVVMLES
+269 SLELKEQQVVLLES

-288 EAERKELLNNVDYL
+288 EAERKELLSNVD
-302 KESLKNSQER
+302 N
-312 NEDLTF
+312 
-318 EVDELTIMMQEM
+318 
-330 KREYRMEHSRG
+330 
-341 GCGHLREEVEL
+341 
-352 LNGSLELKEQRVVML
+352 
-367 ESQIDAFEAER
+367 
-378 KELLNNVDYLKES
+378 
-391 LKNSQERN
+391 
-399 EDLTFEVDELTIMM
+399 
-413 QEMKREYRME
+413 
-423 HSRGGCGHLREEV
+423 
-436 ELLNG
+436 
-441 SLELKEQR
+441 
-449 VVMLESQIDAFEAER
+449 
-464 KELLNNVDYL
+464 
-474 KESLKN
+474 
-480 SQERNED
+480 
-487 LTFEVDELT
+487 
-496 IMMQEMKREYRMEHS
+496 
-511 RGGCGH
+511 
-517 LREEVELLNGSLE
+517 
-530 LKEQRVVMLESQID
+530 
-544 AFEAERKELLNN
+544 
-556 VDYLKESLKNSQERN
+556 LKESLKNSQERN

-591 YRMEHSG
+591 YRMEHSR

-636 SSFTNAAQSMKRE
+636 SSFKNAVQSMKRE

-698 ESGKDNQLCEITCE
+698 ESGKDNQLCEITSE
-712 KSWITRKLEDHMTRL
+712 KWITRKLEDHITRL

-751 KEKVELNKYQLK
+751 KEKVELNKYHLK

-831 KRNTLHSEDALVLE
+831 KRNTLHSEDALVFE

-859 VEAKKCSS
+859 LEAKKCSS

-899 ENKSSLKEANAT
+899 ENKSSLKKANAT
-911 IHLLTEQL
+911 IDLLTEQL

-951 KLEEQLQEMDDL
+951 KLEEQLQAIDDL
-963 REKTIM
+963 REKTVM

-975 RSLEEAHDEIKELT
+975 RSFEEARDEIKELT

-1027 QKKGSITAHVGKRL
+1027 QKKASITAHVGKRL

-1046 RQTEVI
+1046 RQTEAI
-1052 EKETNIG
+1052 EKEANIG

-1076 EGLRSNFHP
+1076 EGLRNNFHP

-1099 SQFENADLKQRLGD
+1099 SKFENADLKQRLGD

-1149 NETLQMKCSLLT
+1149 NETLQMKFSLLT
-1161 TLGAKLCLKSKELTQ
+1161 TLGAKLCLRSKELTQ
-1176 ANKDKGLEI
+1176 ENKEKGLEI

-1225 DAEEIRDELK
+1225 DAEEMQDELK

-1244 RKEKENLQRALL
+1244 RNEKENLQRALL

-1288 TKSKQFWDMEMDLQD
+1288 TKSKQFWDMEMDLQE

-1326 GKVSRNLDLSVEG
+1326 GKVSRDLDLSEEG
-1339 QYVESEK
+1339 RYVESEK